1 MATTSPRR
9 LLYGLTAL
17 SHLVV
22 FPLAWLAGLAIDFGE
37 LAKLYG
43 ISLPLACGVVLY
55 AIRQRMEMLRVA
67 LDCVMCGLLLTV
79 PVGIS
84 TYIAMGADHLLADE
98 ALARMDAT
106 LGFDWNGL
114 IRFVDAR
121 WLLAEALLQA
131 YQSFALQLVLVPI
144 LLAVFSQPA
153 RAYAMVTSYGVL
165 CFASSLISVWYPA
178 LGTYTSYGSTAES
191 LTHIN
196 AHFGFAFLEQFHA
209 VRNDPAFV
217 FSMARM
223 MGILTFPSVHAAV
236 AILCAWA
243 MWPIR
248 PLRYPFLLLN
258 ILMTVSAVS
267 HAGHYLADIIAGIGI
282 AAATIAIV
290 NKLCLQHQHSEFGGT
305 RIAVV

>member
-1 MATTSPRR
+1 
-9 LLYGLTAL
+9 
-17 SHLVV
+17 
-22 FPLAWLAGLAIDFGE
+22 
-37 LAKLYG
+37 
-43 ISLPLACGVVLY
+43 
-55 AIRQRMEMLRVA
+55 MLRVA

-131 YQSFALQLVLVPI
+131 YQSFALQLVLVPV

-178 LGTYTSYGSTAES
+178 WELTRLTAAQRNPSRTSMHISGSPSWSSFT
-191 LTHIN
+191 
-196 AHFGFAFLEQFHA
+196 
-209 VRNDPAFV
+209 RFV
-217 FSMARM
+217 
-223 MGILTFPSVHAAV
+223 TTQPSSSQ
-236 AILCAWA
+236 W
-243 MWPIR
+243 R
-248 PLRYPFLLLN
+248 
-258 ILMTVSAVS
+258 
-267 HAGHYLADIIAGIGI
+267 G
-282 AAATIAIV
+282 
-290 NKLCLQHQHSEFGGT
+290 
-305 RIAVV
+305 

>member
-1 MATTSPRR
+1 MATISPRR

-22 FPLAWLAGLAIDFGE
+22 FPLAWLSGLAIDFGE
-37 LAKLYG
+37 LAKFYG

-67 LDCVMCGLLLTV
+67 LDCVICGFLLTV

-84 TYIAMGADHLLADE
+84 TYIAMGADHPLADD
-98 ALARMDAT
+98 ALIRMDAA
-106 LGFDWNGL
+106 LGFDWDGF

-131 YQSFALQLVLVPI
+131 YQSFALQLIFVPI

-178 LGTYTSYGSTAES
+178 LGTYSSYGRTAES

-196 AHFGFAFLEQFHA
+196 AYFGFAFLEQFHS
-209 VRNDPAFV
+209 VRDDTNFV
-217 FSMARM
+217 FSTARM

-236 AILCAWA
+236 AMLCAWA
-243 MWPIR
+243 MWPIHF
-248 PLRYPFLLLN
+248 LRYPFLILN
-258 ILMTVSAVS
+258 VLMATSAIS
-267 HAGHYLADIIAGIGI
+267 HANHYLVDVIAGIGI

-290 NKLCLQHQHSEFGGT
+290 NKLCLQHQRSEFGGA
-305 RIAVV
+305 RVVTV